1 MCSEAL
7 IATQLQVRARHCPRA
22 ESITAGAIRAHYE
35 KLLASSDAFDRQ
47 SGTAMWIIDRLALRV
62 GGEKD
67 EDEADTV
74 S

>member
-7 IATQLQVRARHCPRA
+7 IATQLRVRAHNCQLNQFPA
-22 ESITAGAIRAHYE
+22 AAIRAHYE